1 MQGKLLQSWWKITG
15 TDCGTCWMKWLRWKK
30 RLVNAHTNTHTHIE
44 MRTRLRRSSIPC
56 AFFFLIDHS
65 YWRSEC
71 WKAESIN
78 KRKSF
83 LKRERLKGREDP
95 GCICTYV
102 CVGVCVCWVHAF
114 MCHLHISF
122 LSLPLWSDFVH
133 TVSLSFSTHVSC
145 PPSRLIELSR

>member
-102 CVGVCVCWVHAF
+102 CVGVCVLSACIHVSPAHFFPLSPSLKWLRPH
-114 MCHLHISF
+114 C
-122 LSLPLWSDFVH
+122 LSLFLY
-133 TVSLSFSTHVSC
+133 
-145 PPSRLIELSR
+145 SRLLSSL